1 MSDDPAIEIAR
12 TLVEAGARAIV
23 AGDDVLL
30 RSFGGKFLRMHGTA
44 SFNPLRIG
52 ANARTIAHLILGKH
66 HGATHYIGHRA
77 SCGLG
82 ADHGHDRPDPYG
94 SPGSRYAGS
103 LRADVVAVVQPEGV
117 QRALLE
123 AQAMTLTAGELRES
137 MGLRGR
143 DWIPRHFNAEMPT
156 RSPSRPCALCESS
169 RRARPKMMKNSNSVG
184 NLPARIAEPR

>member
-1 MSDDPAIEIAR
+1 MLTTGTTDLIRMAAPVPDMPAA
-12 TLVEAGARAIV
+12 
-23 AGDDVLL
+23 
-30 RSFGGKFLRMHGTA
+30 
-44 SFNPLRIG
+44 
-52 ANARTIAHLILGKH
+52 
-66 HGATHYIGHRA
+66 
-77 SCGLG
+77 
-82 ADHGHDRPDPYG
+82 
-94 SPGSRYAGS
+94 YAP
-103 LRADVVAVVQPEGV
+103 ADVVVSAAVQPEGV

-143 DWIPRHFNAEMPT
+143 DWVLRHFNAEMPT

>member
-1 MSDDPAIEIAR
+1 MARHIISDIGRAVDLVLTTGTTDLIRMAAPVPDMPAA
-12 TLVEAGARAIV
+12 
-23 AGDDVLL
+23 
-30 RSFGGKFLRMHGTA
+30 
-44 SFNPLRIG
+44 
-52 ANARTIAHLILGKH
+52 
-66 HGATHYIGHRA
+66 
-77 SCGLG
+77 
-82 ADHGHDRPDPYG
+82 
-94 SPGSRYAGS
+94 YAP
-103 LRADVVAVVQPEGV
+103 ADVVVSAAVQPEGV